1 MSFLDTLYDRNEKFA
16 RTFDQGDLAISP
28 RHPTIVLTCVD
39 SRVDPAHFLG
49 LELGDTLV
57 LRNSGGRVTDDV
69 EQGVALLAGMTR
81 LVAGDRA
88 PRLSLAIVH
97 HTDCGLERI
106 AAPGPRQALSQSTGL
121 EPELLETLAISDHE
135 ASLRDDIERLRAS
148 DLVPSDL
155 EVSAHLYDVASGQM
169 TQVVNPAPLNE
180 VNTRL
185 SNSST

>member
-1 MSFLDTLYDRNEKFA
+1 MWIP
-16 RTFDQGDLAISP
+16 RTFSAWSWATP
-28 RHPTIVLTCVD
+28 Y
-39 SRVDPAHFLG
+39 
-49 LELGDTLV
+49 V

-121 EPELLETLAISDHE
+121 EPGVLEMLAISDHE
-135 ASLRDDIERLRAS
+135 ASFKDDIERLRAS
-148 DLVPSDL
+148 DLVPPEL
-155 EVSAHLYDVASGQM
+155 VVSAHLYDVTSGRVS
-169 TQVVNPAPLNE
+169 QVVPPAPLNNE
-180 VNTRL
+180 
-185 SNSST
+185 

>member
-1 MSFLDTLYDRNEKFA
+1 MSDLDTLYDRNEGFA
-16 RTFDQGDLAISP
+16 RTFDQGDLPILP
-28 RHPTIVLTCVD
+28 RRPTIVLTCVD

-69 EQGVALLAGMTR
+69 EQGVALLSGMTR

-88 PRLSLAIVH
+88 PGLSLAIVH

-121 EPELLETLAISDHE
+121 EPEVLETLAISDHE
-135 ASLRDDIERLRAS
+135 ASFMDDIARLRAS
-148 DLVPSDL
+148 DLIPPELV
-155 EVSAHLYDVASGQM
+155 VSAHLYDVRSGRVS
-169 TQVVNPAPLNE
+169 QVVPPAPLNKK
-180 VNTRL
+180 
-185 SNSST
+185 